1 MSEATAVS
9 SAAADPIYKTDD
21 LIAQDIEKYLEVHQH
36 KTMLRFITCGSVDD
50 GKSTLIG
57 RLLYDSK
64 MIFEDQLEALEAD
77 SKRVG
82 TQGQE
87 IDFALLVDGLA
98 AEREQG
104 ITIDVAYRFFATE
117 KRKFIVADT
126 PGHEQYTR
134 NMVTGAST
142 ADLAVI
148 LIDARKGVLVQTR
161 RHSYLAQLIG
171 IRNIVLAVNKMD
183 LVDYD
188 QAVFD
193 RIVEDYGAFARSI
206 GITDFVAMPIS
217 GFRGDN
223 ITGPSANT
231 PWYQGPALMEHLET
245 VEVDGTA
252 DAAKPFRMPVQWV
265 NRPNLD
271 FRGFS
276 GQIATG
282 VVRPGDTVRVVPSGK
297 TSTITRIVTLD
308 GDLEQAVAGQ
318 SVTLC
323 FADEIDCSRGDVICL
338 ADAPVQAADQFET
351 TIVWMDDNAL
361 LPGRP
366 YWLKLGTQTVTATV
380 QQPKYQVN
388 VNTMEHLAAKTLELN
403 AIGVANLSTDRPLP
417 FEPYAQNR
425 DLGGFILIDKMTN
438 ATVAAGMIHFSL
450 RRSDNVHWQATDV
463 TRDHHAAVKNQT
475 PAVLWLT
482 GLSGAGKSTIANL
495 VEKKLARMNRHTF
508 LLDGDNVRH
517 GLNKDLGFT
526 DADRVENI
534 RRVGEVAKLMTD
546 AGLIVIT
553 AFISPF
559 RSERDMV
566 RQMMQPGE
574 FFEIHIDTPLA
585 DAEARDVKGLYRK
598 ARSGQLKNFTG
609 IDSPYEA
616 PEDPEIR
623 IDTTAMT
630 AEEAAEEIIRRLI
643 P

>member
-1 MSEATAVS
+1 MT
-9 SAAADPIYKTDD
+9 DQIYKTDA
-21 LIAQDIEKYLEVHQH
+21 LIAEDIDAYLEAHQN
-36 KTMLRFITCGSVDD
+36 KSLLRFITCGSVDD

-64 MIFEDQLEALEAD
+64 MIFEDQLAQLEAD
-77 SKRVG
+77 SKKVG
-82 TQGQE
+82 TQGQD

-148 LIDARKGVLVQTR
+148 LIDARKGVLTQTR
-161 RHSYLAQLIG
+161 RHSYLANLIG
-171 IRNIVLAVNKMD
+171 IKNIVLAVNKMD

-188 QAVFD
+188 QSTFD
-193 RIVEDYGAFARSI
+193 SIVQDYTTFAKEI
-206 GITDFVAMPIS
+206 GITDFVAIPIS
-217 GFRGDN
+217 GFKGDN
-223 ITGPSANT
+223 ITGPSENT
-231 PWYQGPALMEHLET
+231 TWYSGPSLMNHLET
-245 VEVDGTA
+245 VELNQNA
-252 DAAKPFRMPVQWV
+252 DQEQSFRMPVQWV

-271 FRGFS
+271 FRGFA
-276 GQIATG
+276 GKIAAG
-282 VVRPGDTVRVVPSGK
+282 VVNPGDEVRILPSGK
-297 TSTITRIVTLD
+297 TSHIDRIVTFD
-308 GDLEQAVAGQ
+308 GDKDAAFAGE
-318 SVTLC
+318 SVTLTLK
-323 FADEIDCSRGDVICL
+323 DEVDCSRGQII
-338 ADAPVQAADQFET
+338 ADAKAPLEVADQFES
-351 TIVWMDDNAL
+351 TIVWMDEEEMI
-361 LPGRP
+361 PGRA
-366 YWLKLGTQTVTATV
+366 YVLKMGAQTVSATV
-380 QQPKYQVN
+380 SQPKYQVN
-388 VNTMEHLAAKTLELN
+388 VNTLEQTAAKTLDLN
-403 AIGVANLSTDRPLP
+403 AIGIANITTDRSIP
-417 FEPYAQNR
+417 FAPYTENR
-425 DLGGFILIDKMTN
+425 ELGGFILVDKMTN
-438 ATVAAGMIHFSL
+438 ATVAAGMINFAL
-450 RRSDNVHWQATDV
+450 RRAQNIHWQATDIG
-463 TRDHHAAVKNQT
+463 RESHSAMKNQK
-475 PAVLWLT
+475 PAVLWMT
-482 GLSGAGKSTIANL
+482 GLSGSGKSTIANI

-566 RQMMQPGE
+566 RSMMQPGE
-574 FFEIHIDTPLA
+574 FVEVFVDTPLA
-585 DAEARDVKGLYRK
+585 EAEKRDVKGLYAK
-598 ARSGQLKNFTG
+598 ARAGELKNFTG

-616 PEDPEIR
+616 PDVPDIR

-630 AEEAAEEIIRRLI
+630 PNEAADLIIAKLI

>member
-1 MSEATAVS
+1 MTTE
-9 SAAADPIYKTDD
+9 PIYKTDA
-21 LIAQDIEKYLEVHQH
+21 LIAENIDAYLEAHQH

-64 MIFEDQLEALEAD
+64 MIFEDQLATLEAD

-82 TQGQE
+82 TQGGE

-148 LIDARKGVLVQTR
+148 LIDARKGVLTQTR
-161 RHSYLAQLIG
+161 RHSYLVNLIG
-171 IRNIVLAVNKMD
+171 IRHVVLAVNKMD
-183 LVDYD
+183 LIGYD
-188 QAVFD
+188 KATFD
-193 RIVEDYGAFARSI
+193 NIVAEYGEFARSI
-206 GITDFVAMPIS
+206 GIEEFTAIPIS
-217 GFRGDN
+217 GFKGDN
-223 ITGPSANT
+223 ITGPSEFT
-231 PWYQGPALMEHLET
+231 PWYTGPALLPFLET
-245 VEVDGTA
+245 VEVDVTA
-252 DAAKPFRMPVQWV
+252 DQEQPFRLPVQWV

-271 FRGFS
+271 FRGFAGMIAS
-276 GQIATG
+276 GS
-282 VVRPGDTVRVVPSGK
+282 VRPGDQVRVLPSGK
-297 TSTITRIVTLD
+297 TSTVARIVSHE
-308 GDLEQAVAGQ
+308 GDRDLAVAGE
-318 SVTLC
+318 SVTITL
-323 FADEIDCSRGDVICL
+323 ADEIDCSRGQVIV
-338 ADAPVQAADQFET
+338 AAQAPLEVADQFEST
-351 TIVWMDDNAL
+351 LVWMDETEMV
-361 LPGRP
+361 PGRA
-366 YWLKLGTQTVTATV
+366 YWLKIGTQTVSATIH
-380 QQPKYQVN
+380 QPKYEVN
-388 VNTMEHLAAKTLELN
+388 INTQEHLATKTLDLN
-403 AIGVANLSTDRPLP
+403 AIGVANITTDREIP
-417 FEPYAQNR
+417 FSAYADNR
-425 DLGGFILIDKMTN
+425 DLGGFILIDKITN
-438 ATVAAGMIHFSL
+438 HTVAAGMIHFAL
-450 RRSDNVHWQATDV
+450 RRAQNIHWQATDIG
-463 TRDHHAAVKNQT
+463 RDHHASMKHQK

-482 GLSGAGKSTIANL
+482 GLSGSGKSTIANII
-495 VEKKLARMNRHTF
+495 EKKLARMNRHTF

-526 DADRVENI
+526 EADRIENI

-566 RQMMQPGE
+566 RSMMQPGE
-574 FFEIHIDTPLA
+574 FVEVFVDTPLEV
-585 DAEARDVKGLYRK
+585 AEARDVKGLYAK

-616 PEDPEIR
+616 PENAEMR
-623 IDTTAMT
+623 IDTTQMT
-630 AEEAAEEIIRRLI
+630 PEEAADLIIARLI